1 MEEHCW
7 AVEVKENSRKVLWMF
22 LFFFFLCFFQFR
34 CFGIKFLAVLVRSEL
49 YTGGGE
55 EAASSL
61 LVPPLLFTLL
71 NYVQCSFIEKDD
83 CFPPNFARKQPH

>member
-22 LFFFFLCFFQFR
+22 LFFFFLCLFQFR

-55 EAASSL
+55 KR
-61 LVPPLLFTLL
+61 P
-71 NYVQCSFIEKDD
+71 
-83 CFPPNFARKQPH
+83 